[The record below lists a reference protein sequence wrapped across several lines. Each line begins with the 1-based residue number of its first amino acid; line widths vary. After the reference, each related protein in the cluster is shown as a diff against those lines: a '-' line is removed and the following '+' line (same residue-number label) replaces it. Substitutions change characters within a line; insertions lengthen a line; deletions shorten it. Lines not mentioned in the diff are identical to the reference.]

1 MIDIVCFE
9 DKELDKFGKKLGFS
23 RVYNINE
30 LNVKFVK
37 NEIEIRK
44 SVDRKNKVD
53 IIIGVELVSKKDS
66 FHQRNSGLN
75 QIICKL
81 AKENKVAI
89 GFSFSNVLNSKKRA
103 LILGRMMQNVKLCR
117 KYKVK
122 IICGSFAKNKKE
134 MRDAKDLLSF
144 CRVIGMDPGEAKK
157 ALNYK

>member
-9 DKELDKFGKKLGFS
+9 DKELNKFGKKLGFS
-23 RVYNINE
+23 IFYNIND
-30 LNVKFVK
+30 LNIKFVK
-37 NEIEIRK
+37 NEDEIRK
-44 SVDRKNKVD
+44 GVEKKSKVD
-53 IIIGVELVSKKDS
+53 IIVGVELISKKDS

-75 QIICKL
+75 QVICKL
-81 AKENKVAI
+81 AKENNVAI
-89 GFSFSNVLNSKKRA
+89 GFSFSTVLNSKKRA

-122 IICGSFAKNKKE
+122 IVCGSFAKNRKE